1 MICKV
6 QATCMSISLWLGKS
20 TMFIGKRNN
29 VVGFAGSGTSHTTSN
44 VGVAH
49 EQTELMY
56 M

>member
-6 QATCMSISLWLGKS
+6 QTTCMSISLWLGKS

-29 VVGFAGSGTSHTTSN
+29 VVGFAGTSQTTSS

>member
-1 MICKV
+1 MICKA

-20 TMFIGKRNN
+20 AMFIGKRKS
-29 VVGFAGSGTSHTTSN
+29 GSSHTTSN